1 MTIPKGGLCD
11 DWVLEQIRNGC
22 VTTQDLLDV
31 WNTYL
36 DKPVSWANIQPFK
49 SKCNKILNRLEKYG
63 YVMKLGKVM
72 QAHAMHT
79 CWAVKV

>member
-1 MTIPKGGLCD
+1 MIPEGGLCD
-11 DWVLEQIRNGC
+11 DWVLGQIRNGC

-49 SKCNKILNRLEKYG
+49 SKCNKILNRLERYG
-63 YVMKLGKVM
+63 YVVKLGKVM